1 MAAQTST
8 TVRRTY
14 YILTAGNTLAASL
27 IWGINTIFLLDA
39 GLSNFEAFAANAFY
53 TAGMVLF
60 EIPTGVVADS
70 RGRRTSFL
78 WGTLT
83 LAVATGLYVLLWQL
97 DSPFVWWAIVSV
109 LLGLGYTFFSGATEA
124 WLVDA
129 LTATKF
135 DGMLEAVF
143 ARGQVVSGVFML
155 LGSVAGGYLAQ
166 LTNLG
171 VPYVVRAGD
180 PGGHVRDRAAA
191 DARPRLHPRAG
202 QERRRRGQE
211 HRRAARCSTGSRSPP
226 SAPPCCPASSSA
238 ASASTSST
246 RCSPTCSSC
255 GATRRRT
262 GSPGWS
268 PRSSPGATIVGGLI
282 TPLVRKRFARRT
294 SVMMLMATI
303 GVVLLAW
310 SGWSGNFW
318 LVVVLIVLWGL
329 ADAAAEPVRR
339 AYLNGMIPSQ
349 QRATILS
356 FDSLIASA
364 GGIVAQ
370 PALGRVADVYS
381 YRISYLWSAIGS
393 ALALPFLLRA
403 RAANAP
409 ADRETS
415 AADRGQPDVSHAGR
429 CVTPKAAAPRCRCP
443 GGWPAGSSPR

>member
-1 MAAQTST
+1 MAAQTSR

-53 TAGMVLF
+53 TAGMMLF

-78 WGTLT
+78 WGTIT
-83 LAVATGLYVLLWQL
+83 LAAATGLYVLLWQL
-97 DSPFVWWAIVSV
+97 DSPFVWWAIVSM

-155 LGSVAGGYLAQ
+155 VGSVAGGYIAQ

-171 VPYVVRAGD
+171 VPYVVRAAILA
-180 PGGHVRDRAAA
+180 VMFVIALLLMRDLGFT
-191 DARPRLHPRAG
+191 P
-202 QERRRRGQE
+202 ERGKTVGAE
-211 HRRAARCSTGSRSPP
+211 VKSIV
-226 SAPPCCPASSSA
+226 SSSVQYGLKVPAIRATMLSGFFLGGIGVYTFYALQPYLLELWGNPQAYGIAGLVA
-238 ASASTSST
+238 AIVA
-246 RCSPTCSSC
+246 
-255 GATRRRT
+255 
-262 GSPGWS
+262 
-268 PRSSPGATIVGGLI
+268 GATIVGGLI
-282 TPLVRKRFARRT
+282 TPLVRRWFARRT
-294 SVMMLMATI
+294 SVLILMAAL
-303 GVVLLAW
+303 GVVLMAGVGLAA
-310 SGWSGNFW
+310 NFW
-318 LVVVLIVLWGL
+318 AVIVLIVLASL

-356 FDSLIASA
+356 FDSLINSA

-370 PALGRVADVYS
+370 PTLGRVADVYS
-381 YRISYLWSAIGS
+381 YRTSYLWAAIGS
-393 ALALPFLLRA
+393 ALALPFLIRA

-409 ADRETS
+409 ADRDTT
-415 AADRGQPDVSHAGR
+415 
-429 CVTPKAAAPRCRCP
+429 TPTEDPSTDP
-443 GGWPAGSSPR
+443 GPKPSTTQVDA

>member
-1 MAAQTST
+1 MLKRAKCVRGGDYAASVAVQTST

-14 YILTAGNTLAASL
+14 YLLTAGNTLAASL

-39 GLSNFEAFAANAFY
+39 GLTNFQAFAANAFF

-60 EIPTGVVADS
+60 EIPTGIVADS

-78 WGTLT
+78 WGTIT
-83 LAVATGLYVLLWQL
+83 LAVTTGLYVLLWQL
-97 DSPFVWWAIVSV
+97 ESPFVWWALVSL
-109 LLGLGYTFFSGATEA
+109 LLGLGFTFFSGATEA

-143 ARGQVVSGVFML
+143 ARGQVVGGVFML
-155 LGSVAGGYLAQ
+155 LGSVAGGYIAQ

-171 VPYVVRAGD
+171 VPYLVRTAILVIMFVVALLLMHDLGFT
-180 PGGHVRDRAAA
+180 P
-191 DARPRLHPRAG
+191 
-202 QERRRRGQE
+202 E
-211 HRRAARCSTGSRSPP
+211 HGKSV
-226 SAPPCCPASSSA
+226 
-238 ASASTSST
+238 
-246 RCSPTCSSC
+246 
-255 GATRRRT
+255 GAEIK
-262 GSPGWS
+262 
-268 PRSSPGATIVGGLI
+268 TIVGNSVTYGLKVPAIQATMLSGFFLGGIGIYVFYALQPYLLDLWGNPEAYGIAGLVAAMVAGAAIIGGLI
-282 TPLVRKRFARRT
+282 TPVLRKRFSRRT
-294 SVMMLMATI
+294 SVMLLMTII
-303 GVVLLAW
+303 GVVLLGLIGAYE
-310 SGWSGNFW
+310 NFW
-318 LVVVLIVLWGL
+318 LVAGLILLWAL

-356 FDSLIASA
+356 FDSLVNSA

-403 RAANAP
+403 RAAKAP
-409 ADRETS
+409 ADHETT
-415 AADRGQPDVSHAGR
+415 
-429 CVTPKAAAPRCRCP
+429 TPAED
-443 GGWPAGSSPR
+443 SPTSPTQVDA

>member
-1 MAAQTST
+1 MGQTSA

-39 GLSNFEAFAANAFY
+39 GLSNFEAFAANAFC
-53 TAGMVLF
+53 TAGMMLF

-70 RGRRTSFL
+70 RGRRISFL
-78 WGTLT
+78 WGTVT

-97 DSPFVWWAIVSV
+97 ESPFVWWALVSV
-109 LLGLGYTFFSGATEA
+109 LLGLGFTFFSGATEA

-135 DGMLEAVF
+135 DGMLETVF
-143 ARGQVVSGVFML
+143 SRGQVVAGVFML

-171 VPYVVRAGD
+171 VPYVVRAGILVVMFVVALMLMHDLGFTPERGKCVGAEIKAIVGNSVQYGLKVPAIRATMLSGFFLGGIGVYVFYALQPYLLELWGD
-180 PGGHVRDRAAA
+180 PEAYGVAGLVAAIV
-191 DARPRLHPRAG
+191 AG
-202 QERRRRGQE
+202 AQ
-211 HRRAARCSTGSRSPP
+211 
-226 SAPPCCPASSSA
+226 
-238 ASASTSST
+238 
-246 RCSPTCSSC
+246 
-255 GATRRRT
+255 
-262 GSPGWS
+262 
-268 PRSSPGATIVGGLI
+268 IVGGLI
-282 TPLVRKRFARRT
+282 TPLIRRWFRRRT
-294 SVMMLMATI
+294 SVMILMAAI
-303 GVVLLAW
+303 SVVLMAGGRPGHQLLGRA
-310 SGWSGNFW
+310 SS
-318 LVVVLIVLWGL
+318 LIVLSSL

-356 FDSLIASA
+356 FDSLISSA

-403 RAANAP
+403 RAAKAP
-409 ADRETS
+409 ADQETS
-415 AADRGQPDVSHAGR
+415 APSRGGGSGVSDAGR
-429 CVTPKAAAPRCRCP
+429 RVTPRAPAPASSPP
-443 GGWPAGSSPR
+443 GGWPAAPRLR